1 MATPPTRQVPSS
13 PRGHTLRR
21 RLLAIAAAALCA
33 EQAAAQSTEPP
44 AGTVITIT
52 GRQAADHAGIAGFG
66 DVPLSRAPFSATVLN
81 AARLQDAGIG
91 SLGDIT
97 RLDAALTDAYNA
109 PGYWG
114 QLAARGYTLDNRSN
128 FRRDGLPIN
137 AETAL
142 PTANKAALEL
152 LKGTSGLQAGVS
164 APGGLLNLVVK
175 RPLAK
180 PLRAGSIEWTQ
191 PGSLSFATDLA
202 GRSGVEDAFGW
213 RLNAQAARLDPATRN
228 SRGSS
233 HLLAAAGE
241 WRLSEA
247 SLLQAEWET
256 SRQSQ
261 PSTPGFSLLGDRLPD
276 PKSVD
281 PRLNL
286 NNQEWTLP
294 VVFEGHTGS
303 IGLRQALAGDWQARA
318 RLMQQRLD
326 TQDRIAFPYGCSAE
340 DRYDR
345 YCSDGSFDFYD
356 FRSEGERRTT
366 QAAELAAE
374 GSAVLAGM
382 RHHLGLGVMQSRHE
396 ARFERQAY
404 NYVGIGRVDGSAR
417 VGADPTLAD
426 ENTQR
431 TEHSSELFVQDR
443 IELTQAWQLW
453 TGLRHT
459 RLERRSVRTDGSRAA
474 AYSQAFSTPWL
485 ALSWQAR
492 QDLLAYA
499 SWGEGVETE
508 VAPARAR
515 YVNAGQALPALK
527 SRQWEL
533 GLKQRPQNDAAG
545 ARGQLQWQ
553 VAVFDISR
561 PVWSDIRLRSGID
574 EGSCSDAA
582 PCARRADGQARH
594 RGIEAEAEWTQ
605 GPLNLRASAL
615 LLQAQ
620 RQGAANAERN
630 GLRPTNVPQRS
641 LKLQA
646 AWNLPQAPG
655 LALLAF
661 ASHEGPRM
669 VLPDNS
675 VATDGSTRLDL
686 GLRYAQR
693 TAGGQGARLVWR
705 LSVDNVADARAWK
718 ESPYQFGH
726 AYLYPQAPRTV
737 RAALDVTM

>member
-1 MATPPTRQVPSS
+1 MANQDPRQPSPLPAAWRR
-13 PRGHTLRR
+13 PRRHF
-21 RLLAIAAAALCA
+21 LAATAAALCA
-33 EQAAAQSTEPP
+33 ASAAAQSEAHGGASAT
-44 AGTVITIT
+44 ITIT

-81 AARLQDAGIG
+81 AERLQDAGIS
-91 SLGDIT
+91 SLGEIT

-175 RPLAK
+175 RPLAR

-191 PGSLSFATDLA
+191 PGTLSLAADLSDRA
-202 GRSGVEDAFGW
+202 GAEGAFGW

-228 SRGSS
+228 SRGES
-233 HLLAAAGE
+233 HLLAAAADL
-241 WRLSEA
+241 RITA
-247 SLLQAEWET
+247 NTLLQAEWET

-261 PSTPGFSLLGDRLPD
+261 PSTPGFSLLGNRLPD
-276 PKSVD
+276 PASVN

-286 NNQEWTLP
+286 NNQAWTLP

-303 IGLRQALAGDWQARA
+303 IGLRQTLGQDWQARA

-340 DRYDR
+340 DSYDR

-366 QAAELAAE
+366 QAAEVAAE
-374 GSAVLAGM
+374 GSLLLAGM
-382 RHHLGLGVMQSRHE
+382 RHHIGLGLLQSRHE
-396 ARFERQAY
+396 AGFQRQAY
-404 NYVGIGRVDGSAR
+404 NYVGIGFVDGSAR
-417 VGADPTLAD
+417 VLADPTLTD

-431 TEHSSELFVQDR
+431 TEHSSELFLQDR
-443 IELTQAWQLW
+443 VELSEKLQLW

-459 RLERRSVRTDGSRAA
+459 RLERRSVRTDGSRRT
-474 AYSQAFSTPWL
+474 AYAQSFSTPWL
-485 ALSWQAR
+485 ALGWQAS
-492 QDLLAYA
+492 DSLLAYA
-499 SWGEGVETE
+499 SWGQGIETE

-533 GLKQRPQNDAAG
+533 GLKQRPAAG
-545 ARGQLQWQ
+545 ATNGQLLWQ
-553 VAVFDISR
+553 LALFDISR

-582 PCARRADGQARH
+582 PCERRADGQARH
-594 RGIEAEAEWTQ
+594 RGLEAEADWTQ
-605 GPLNLRASAL
+605 GAWNLRGSVL
-615 LLQAQ
+615 LLQAR
-620 RQGAANAERN
+620 RQGAANGERN
-630 GLRPTNVPQRS
+630 GLRPTNVPERS
-641 LKLQA
+641 VKLQA
-646 AWNLPQAPG
+646 AWNLPQWPG

-661 ASHEGPRM
+661 ASHEGSRM

-693 TAGGQGARLVWR
+693 VAGGPGARLVWR
-705 LSVDNVADARAWK
+705 LSLDNVADARAWK

-726 AYLYPQAPRTV
+726 AYLYPQAPRTL